1 MFNHLSRQSCWLFLV
16 TFCFTFFTLNMAAQS
31 TILQPLAAKP
41 VSGKSVKLQSDFYV
55 PATPETIRWG
65 YLPDNAAKPIITVN
79 SGATVTFDTVSHEG
93 LLEDQGRDPVKY
105 FGSFGMKSDQV
116 LKDAQAITASSLTH
130 DFAKDGPHIV
140 MGPVAIDGAQ
150 PGDVLKVEMIS
161 FIPRVPYGVIS
172 NRHGKGAL
180 PGEFPEN
187 KGPQAGA
194 SATSPELYSNVSKFV
209 PIREIGG
216 KWYGILPV
224 AQGKEVHMPVAPFM
238 GTMGVAPNVSG
249 KPNSIPPGDYGGNLD
264 IHYLTAGATL
274 YLPVQVPGAMFF
286 IADPHFMQGNGE
298 VALTALEGSLRS
310 TLRFTVLKAGDPAI
324 PGSGKMTGPF
334 AETPDYWI
342 AIGLD
347 PDLNEAMKKATREA
361 VRFLS
366 EKEGMDRAAA
376 FAYLSAATDFEVSQ
390 VVDRTKGVHALIRK
404 KDFSTAKAVSTT
416 KAVSTIKAAK

>member
-1 MFNHLSRQSCWLFLV
+1 M
-16 TFCFTFFTLNMAAQS
+16 
-31 TILQPLAAKP
+31 
-41 VSGKSVKLQSDFYV
+41 
-55 PATPETIRWG
+55 
-65 YLPDNAAKPIITVN
+65 
-79 SGATVTFDTVSHEG
+79 
-93 LLEDQGRDPVKY
+93 
-105 FGSFGMKSDQV
+105 
-116 LKDAQAITASSLTH
+116 
-130 DFAKDGPHIV
+130 
-140 MGPVAIDGAQ
+140 
-150 PGDVLKVEMIS
+150 
-161 FIPRVPYGVIS
+161 
-172 NRHGKGAL
+172 
-180 PGEFPEN
+180 
-187 KGPQAGA
+187 
-194 SATSPELYSNVSKFV
+194 
-209 PIREIGG
+209 
-216 KWYGILPV
+216 
-224 AQGKEVHMPVAPFM
+224 
-238 GTMGVAPNVSG
+238 SG

-390 VVDRTKGVHALIRK
+390 VVDRTKGVHALIRRRTSAPLK
-404 KDFSTAKAVSTT
+404 LSAQLKQSARLKLRNNTDPHPLGVAKDGFYSCVLPTGWLSLQLRCAFTVDHSLAMMCRRMCRGWFRWARSDCYAICRQVLHPG
-416 KAVSTIKAAK
+416 AQCRDGFAG